1 MSLKCVRFRA
11 VSNVLFSGIS
21 SNGKISPS
29 FPVPDLSIMGAGQSS
44 QVPEPVSD
52 IPQNLPVEVLENIF
66 KFLEDLKDRKAVVV
80 VGKQWRKAGEAPNL
94 WTSVKLP
101 VVLNQKSRAR
111 AIEMLRARRFSKVD
125 EIEIDGAVNLSEELL
140 QAVAGHTGLKRIVLD
155 GVADW
160 AGWRL
165 GWKHAEEPMP
175 AGLDSLLET
184 LTGVEELYCFVPN
197 YPIKD
202 LLTEVSQGGT
212 SLTTLR
218 ISSNNLDKVPGP
230 ILAGALT
237 NLVEVYLG
245 TDDPSRDQGV
255 PMTEE
260 QVTVLMEA
268 IEHPGSS
275 LKVLTIFKA
284 MPLQRINNLNLTA
297 LVHLEEVNLWNCQLT
312 QREVS
317 GFFGALSPSTRLRS
331 LTLFVHWADFE
342 VGATVGPV
350 NWPWTGRFWPAE
362 DMMDG
367 STEVMATGIN
377 FLEKVLLAPIF
388 PYQVS
393 NL

>member
-1 MSLKCVRFRA
+1 M
-11 VSNVLFSGIS
+11 
-21 SNGKISPS
+21 
-29 FPVPDLSIMGAGQSS
+29 
-44 QVPEPVSD
+44 
-52 IPQNLPVEVLENIF
+52 
-66 KFLEDLKDRKAVVV
+66 
-80 VGKQWRKAGEAPNL
+80 
-94 WTSVKLP
+94 
-101 VVLNQKSRAR
+101 
-111 AIEMLRARRFSKVD
+111 
-125 EIEIDGAVNLSEELL
+125 
-140 QAVAGHTGLKRIVLD
+140 
-155 GVADW
+155 
-160 AGWRL
+160 
-165 GWKHAEEPMP
+165 
-175 AGLDSLLET
+175 
-184 LTGVEELYCFVPN
+184 
-197 YPIKD
+197 
-202 LLTEVSQGGT
+202 SQGGT

-331 LTLFVHWADFE
+331 LSLFVHWLW
-342 VGATVGPV
+342 TV
-350 NWPWTGRFWPAE
+350 NWLWTDWLWPAG